1 VDPDVV
7 LIRVNATQLMILHD
21 ALPQLRFEGKPQCH
35 IVAIAKEEQQIAASV
50 GCMLSRV
57 RTGMSPNE
65 MTCAIPASMLADVVA
80 AVDRTCAADGRVAT
94 YAAEDSKR
102 FA

>member
-1 VDPDVV
+1 
-7 LIRVNATQLMILHD
+7 MILHD
-21 ALPQLRFEGKPQCH
+21 ALPELRFEGKPQCH
-35 IVAIAKEEQQIAASV
+35 IVAIAKEENQVAASV

-57 RTGMSPNE
+57 RTGMSPSE
-65 MTCAIPASMLADVVA
+65 MTCAIPASKLGDVVEA
-80 AVDRTCAADGRVAT
+80 LDATCAADGTVAT